1 MAVDPR
7 TPQEEDRLVHSCFDE
22 EGLIEVVDERE
33 IRTLYFG
40 TNARQSAMARH
51 APDRLVLPYT
61 RYMLTGLLFCREPR
75 RALVL
80 GMGGASLP
88 RFLVHAFPDC
98 QVDVVERR
106 AKILEVARDHF
117 QLPSSPTLR
126 IHLMDAGRFLREWRG
141 QRFDLILVDLHDQKG
156 TAPVVREAGFF
167 SACARLLRRGGV
179 LSTNIW
185 TGSAQA
191 ANATVNVHRATF
203 GTGHLVLPVPERGN
217 VILLGLPF
225 PAPSYA
231 RPRLELRARELQA
244 RLGIEL
250 TRYLFE
256 LSGTGRV

>member
-1 MAVDPR
+1 MAGPR
-7 TPQEEDRLVHSCFDE
+7 TPEEQGHLVHSCVDE
-22 EGLIEVVDERE
+22 EGLIEVVDEPK
-33 IRTLYFG
+33 IRALYFG
-40 TNARQSAMARH
+40 TSARQSAMSRH

-106 AKILEVARDHF
+106 AKVVEVARSHF
-117 QLPSSPTLR
+117 RLPSSPTLR
-126 IHLMDAGRFLREWRG
+126 IHVMDAGRYLRTWRG
-141 QRFDLILVDLHDQKG
+141 QPFDLIMVDLHDSEG
-156 TAPVVREAGFF
+156 TAPIVRDAAFF
-167 SACARLLRRGGV
+167 PACAGLLRRSGV
-179 LSTNIW
+179 VSTNIW

-191 ANATVNVHRATF
+191 SNATVDIHRATF
-203 GTGHLVLPVPERGN
+203 GDGHLALPVPERGN

-225 PAPSYA
+225 PALSYA
-231 RPRLELRARELQA
+231 HPRLELRARELEA

-250 TRYLFE
+250 SRYLSE
-256 LSGTGRV
+256 LWGSL